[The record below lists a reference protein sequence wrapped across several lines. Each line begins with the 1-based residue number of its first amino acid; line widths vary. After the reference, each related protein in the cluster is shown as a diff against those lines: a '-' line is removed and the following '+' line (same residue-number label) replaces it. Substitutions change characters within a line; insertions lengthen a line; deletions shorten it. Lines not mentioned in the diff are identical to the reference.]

1 MRLTQLRPTHL
12 LLAACLLTARP
23 ALGEEVRDDAV
34 PITVGQCVST
44 TIAEIANR
52 LEGVPESGDAVL
64 YGNGIYGVS
73 YDKVPALTAS
83 QVGDAVELC
92 LTFVDDDCPPEDQ
105 RGKYY
110 SAMNERTGQSW
121 ELSDDQHMCG
131 GA

>member
-1 MRLTQLRPTHL
+1 MRLIHL
-12 LLAACLLTARP
+12 LLASCLLVAAP
-23 ALGEEVRDDAV
+23 ALGQEARDDAV
-34 PITVGQCVST
+34 PTEVGQCVST

-73 YDKVPALTAS
+73 YDKVPELTS
-83 QVGDAVELC
+83 SKVGDVVELC

-110 SAMNERTGQSW
+110 SARNERTGQSW
-121 ELSDDQHMCG
+121 ELSDDQHLCS